1 MSHYIFNQIHF
12 VRNQTVKQVKEV
24 DEAASHLIPGGFNN
38 NIKWNLGHIYLVQEI
53 FAFQLIGETMEL
65 PDHYRD
71 LFGRGTKPAD
81 WGEQVPSMQEL
92 LDRLSNQISRVERL
106 ESRLGDVLEQPYTT
120 SSGLTLG
127 SVGELLS
134 FSLYHE
140 GMHFDAIKTIKRLI
154 G

>member
-1 MSHYIFNQIHF
+1 MDHFIFNQLHF
-12 VRNQTVKQVKEV
+12 VRNQTVNHVKGM
-24 DEAASHLIPGGFNN
+24 DDDASHVIPVGFNN
-38 NIKWNLGHIYLVQEI
+38 NIKWNLGHIYLVHEI
-53 FAFQLIGETMEL
+53 FAFQLIGETMEI

-81 WGEQVPSMQEL
+81 WGEQVPSIQEL
-92 LDRLSNQISRVERL
+92 VDRLSNQISRVERL
-106 ESRLGDVLEQPYTT
+106 EHRMGDALEQPYTT
-120 SSGLTLG
+120 ASGLTLG

-140 GMHFDAIKTIKRLI
+140 GMHFDAIKTIKRMI